1 MDWDFSFDTHI
12 AINYDILFAST
23 CHKMASYDILWHI
36 AWCGTQNIINH
47 GNMVI
52 KRTVSVHIIDVA
64 WLGVNILQIYPM
76 NIRKGFPNYDG
87 FWKSWLI
94 WRDLLWVTYKFGGKF
109 IYYTRDCA
117 PPSSRCRVYFSPP
130 YTENKRYFTT
140 RIIYNVYQSL
150 SNF

>member
-76 NIRKGFPNYDG
+76 NIRKRFS
-87 FWKSWLI
+87 KLWLI
-94 WRDLLWVTYKFGGKF
+94 LEEFVNLLWVAYKFGGKF

-117 PPSSRCRVYFSPP
+117 PPSSRCRVYFFI
-130 YTENKRYFTT
+130 KHR
-140 RIIYNVYQSL
+140 SL
-150 SNF
+150 RHSKIKK